1 MVKGYEKRMVRLQ
14 NVDSRYFEE
23 VCFVLRDD
31 PHAGAPKRVDLL
43 EEANRILDENRWE
56 TPRGGQEKRRQT
68 FSFLLGMVTA
78 ASLLL
83 PLLFVL

>member
-14 NVDSRYFEE
+14 NVSSRYFEE
-23 VCFVLRDD
+23 VCFILRDD
-31 PHAGAPKRVDLL
+31 PRLGTPRGADLL

-56 TPRGGQEKRRQT
+56 APKGGPEKRRQPL
-68 FSFLLGMVTA
+68 SFLLGMVTA

-83 PLLFVL
+83 PLIFVL

>member
-14 NVDSRYFEE
+14 NTNSRYFEE
-23 VCFVLRDD
+23 VCFILRDD
-31 PHAGAPKRVDLL
+31 PHEGYPKRADLL

-56 TPRGGQEKRRQT
+56 SPRPGNDKRRQT
-68 FSFLLGMVTA
+68 LSFLLGMVTA

-83 PLLFVL
+83 PLFLML

>member
-14 NVDSRYFEE
+14 NPNSRYFEE
-23 VCFVLRDD
+23 VCFILKDD
-31 PHAGAPKRVDLL
+31 PSGGLPKRADLL

-56 TPRGGQEKRRQT
+56 SPCVGNEKRRQT
-68 FSFLLGMVTA
+68 LSFLLGMVTA

-83 PLLFVL
+83 PLFLVL

>member
-23 VCFVLRDD
+23 VCFILKED
-31 PHAGAPKRVDLL
+31 PKGGLSKRADLL

-56 TPRGGQEKRRQT
+56 APRVGNEKRRQT

-83 PLLFVL
+83 PLVFAL

>member
-14 NVDSRYFEE
+14 HPDSRYFEE
-23 VCFVLRDD
+23 VCFILRND
-31 PHAGAPKRVDLL
+31 RDLHGIRPADL
-43 EEANRILDENRWE
+43 VEEANRILDENRCE
-56 TPRGGQEKRRQT
+56 PPVTGNDKRRLT

-83 PLLFVL
+83 PLVFVL